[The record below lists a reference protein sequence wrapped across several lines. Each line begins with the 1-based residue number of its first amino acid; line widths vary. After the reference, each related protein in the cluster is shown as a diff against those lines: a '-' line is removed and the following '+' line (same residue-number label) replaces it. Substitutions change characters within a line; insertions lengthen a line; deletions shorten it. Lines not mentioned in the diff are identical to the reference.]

1 MRFFKEFANEL
12 EALERAVGRGAGGGF
27 VAAAL
32 ASSVASAQDAAAE
45 TFGTKEVK
53 DVVYKVVD
61 GREIKLN
68 LFLPTKADGSLAGNA
83 PLLIDIVGGGWTS
96 GAPGDGGF
104 WRACGAVERGYAVA
118 SVSHRS
124 LEPGKLVFPAQI
136 EDVKAAVRFLRANA
150 TEYGIDPNRVAATGA
165 SSGGRLA
172 SMLGVP
178 NKVKTFDVGD
188 NLDQSSQVQ
197 VVVNLCCSADMAFY
211 LETAPEQ
218 APDPIY
224 VALGGAKTNDKPF
237 AEQAAPLMENARRY
251 SPITYVDADFSPTIT
266 LQGVLDHLIVPS
278 QSCLFYE
285 ALKRAGVQTE
295 LWLDNNV
302 GHTAAIFPM
311 ETRKKIVFDFVEK
324 VFNETQNAAK

>member
-1 MRFFKEFANEL
+1 M

-324 VFNETQNAAK
+324 VFGESQSAAK

>member
-1 MRFFKEFANEL
+1 MNWKRCVG
-12 EALERAVGRGAGGGF
+12 RMSAVGAAIFGAI
-27 VAAAL
+27 AL
-32 ASSVASAQDAAAE
+32 GASVASAQDASAE
-45 TFGTKEVK
+45 TFATQEVK

-68 LFLPTKADGSLAGNA
+68 LFLPTKADGSLVGNA
-83 PLLIDIVGGGWTS
+83 PLLIDIVSGGWMS

-150 TEYGIDPNRVAATGA
+150 TEYGLDPNRVAAFGA
-165 SSGGRLA
+165 SSGGHLA
-172 SMLGVP
+172 SMLGLP
-178 NKVKTFDVGD
+178 EKVKKFDVGE
-188 NLDQSSQVQ
+188 NLDKSSQVQ
-197 VVVNLCCSADMAFY
+197 VVVDLCCSADMAFY

-237 AEQAAPLMENARRY
+237 AEQAAPLMENARLY
-251 SPITYVDADFSPTIT
+251 SPITYVDADFSPTII

-285 ALKRAGVQTE
+285 ALKRAGVPTE
-295 LWLDNNV
+295 LWLDNSV

-324 VFNETQNAAK
+324 IFAESQNAAK

>member
-1 MRFFKEFANEL
+1 MKRKRWN
-12 EALERAVGRGAGGGF
+12 GRL
-27 VAAAL
+27 VAALTAIFGAAVL
-32 ASSVASAQDAAAE
+32 AASVASAQEPTME

-83 PLLIDIVGGGWTS
+83 PLLIDIVSGGWMS

-136 EDVKAAVRFLRANA
+136 EDVKAAVRFLRANSGK
-150 TEYGIDPNRVAATGA
+150 YGIDPNRVAAFGA
-165 SSGGRLA
+165 SSGGHLA
-172 SMLGVP
+172 SMLGLP
-178 NKVKTFDVGD
+178 NKVKTFDVGE
-188 NLDQSSQVQ
+188 NLEQSSQVQ
-197 VVVNLCCSADMAFY
+197 VVVDLCCSADMAFY

-218 APDPIY
+218 TPDPIY

-237 AEQAAPLMENARRY
+237 AEQAAPLMKNARLY
-251 SPITYVDADFSPTIT
+251 SPITYVDADYSPTLI

-285 ALKRAGVQTE
+285 ALKRAGVETE
-295 LWLDNNV
+295 LWLDNEV
-302 GHTAAIFPM
+302 GHTASIFPF
-311 ETRKKIVFDFVEK
+311 EKRKQIVFDFVEK
-324 VFNETQNAAK
+324 TFEKAQTSDK

>member
-1 MRFFKEFANEL
+1 MNWKRWNERFFT
-12 EALERAVGRGAGGGF
+12 ALAAVFGAVALGAG
-27 VAAAL
+27 V
-32 ASSVASAQDAAAE
+32 SSAQEAASE
-45 TFGTKEVK
+45 SFGTKEVK

-83 PLLIDIVGGGWTS
+83 PLLIDIVSGGWMS

-150 TEYGIDPNRVAATGA
+150 AEYGLDSTRVAATGA
-165 SSGGRLA
+165 SSGGHLA
-172 SMLGVP
+172 SMLGIP
-178 NKVKTFDVGD
+178 NKVKAFDVGD

-218 APDPIY
+218 APEPIY

-237 AEQAAPLMENARRY
+237 AEQAAPLMENARLY

-285 ALKRAGVQTE
+285 ALKRAGVRTE

-324 VFNETQNAAK
+324 TFAEPQSAAE

>member
-1 MRFFKEFANEL
+1 MNWKRGI
-12 EALERAVGRGAGGGF
+12 GRLC
-27 VAAAL
+27 AAL
-32 ASSVASAQDAAAE
+32 FGAVALGASGAAAQDAAAE
-45 TFGTKEVK
+45 TFAVKEIK

-61 GREIKLN
+61 GREVKLN

-83 PLLIDIVGGGWTS
+83 PLLIDIASGGWMS
-96 GAPGDGGF
+96 GGPGDGGF

-150 TEYGIDPNRVAATGA
+150 AEFGLDPNRVAATGA
-165 SSGGRLA
+165 SSGGHLA
-172 SMLGVP
+172 SMLGTP
-178 NKVKTFDVGD
+178 DKVKRFDVGE
-188 NLDQSSQVQ
+188 NLEQSSQVQ
-197 VVVNLCCSADMAFY
+197 VVVDLCCSADMAFY

-237 AEQAAPLMENARRY
+237 AEQAAPLMENARLY
-251 SPITYVDADFSPTIT
+251 SPITYVDADFSPTII

-285 ALKRAGVQTE
+285 ALKRAGVATE
-295 LWLDNNV
+295 LWLDNGA
-302 GHTAAIFPM
+302 GHTAAIFPF

-324 VFNETQNAAK
+324 AFSASQNSAK

>member
-1 MRFFKEFANEL
+1 MNWMCWGGRLTATLTAIFGA
-12 EALERAVGRGAGGGF
+12 AVLTA
-27 VAAAL
+27 
-32 ASSVASAQDAAAE
+32 SVASAQDAATE
-45 TFGTKEVK
+45 TFETKDVK
-53 DVVYKVVD
+53 NVVYKVVD

-68 LFLPTKADGSLAGNA
+68 LFLPTKSDGSLVGNA
-83 PLLIDIVGGGWTS
+83 PLLIDIVSGGWMS
-96 GAPGDGGF
+96 GVPGDGGF

-150 TEYGIDPNRVAATGA
+150 AEYGIDPNRVAAFGA
-165 SSGGRLA
+165 SSGGHLA

-178 NKVKTFDVGD
+178 NKVKTFDVGE

-197 VVVNLCCSADMAFY
+197 VVVDLCCSADMAFY

-237 AEQAAPLMENARRY
+237 AEQAAPLMENARLY
-251 SPITYVDADFSPTIT
+251 SPITYVDADYSPTLI

-295 LWLDNNV
+295 LWLDNEV
-302 GHTAAIFPM
+302 GHTASIFPM
-311 ETRKKIVFDFVEK
+311 EKRKQIVFDFVEK
-324 VFNETQNAAK
+324 TFEKAQTSVK